1 MRYADPSA
9 NRDLLGNRTLLFIF
23 ICAFALV
30 TLLQQIL
37 YSKSYIKRGFQFG
50 WQRGDQQ
57 ANWTGLFNDSGS
69 PTEQNISGSSSR
81 YFEFY
86 KEPLEFNSTRCL
98 ELRQEILEV
107 KVLSM
112 VKQSELFERWKSL
125 QICKWAM
132 DTAEANLF
140 NLYHSLQGEEPSQKF
155 GSQSF
160 PVGSPRER
168 QRSPDARKML
178 RRGDWKSTLS
188 RCCNAPS
195 FLFTTQKNTPVETN
209 LRYEVES
216 SGLYHIDQ
224 EIFKMFP
231 KEMPYYR
238 SQFKKCAVVGN
249 GGILKNSGC
258 GKEIDS
264 ADFVFRCNLPPISG
278 IYTTDVG
285 EKTDVV
291 TVNPS
296 IIIDRFHKLEKW
308 RRPFFSVLQRYENA
322 SVLLPAFYNVRNT
335 LVSFRVKYMLDDF
348 QSRQPVYFFHP
359 QYLSSVSRYW
369 LSLGVRARRI
379 STGLILVTAALELC
393 EEVHLFGFW
402 AFPMNPSGFFITHHY
417 YDNVK
422 PKPGFHAMPSEIF
435 TFLRMHSRGILRVHT
450 GTCNCC

>member
-37 YSKSYIKRGFQFG
+37 YSRSYIKRGFQFG

-57 ANWTGLFNDSGS
+57 ANWTGLFNDSDS
-69 PTEQNISGSSSR
+69 PTQQNISEVTSR

-86 KEPLEFNSTRCL
+86 KGPLEFNSTRCL

-112 VKQSELFERWKSL
+112 VKQSDLFDRWKSL

-132 DTAEANLF
+132 DTSEASLF
-140 NLYHSLQGEEPSQKF
+140 
-155 GSQSF
+155 
-160 PVGSPRER
+160 
-168 QRSPDARKML
+168 
-178 RRGDWKSTLS
+178 KSTLS

-195 FLFTTQKNTPVETN
+195 FLFTTQKNTPIETN
-209 LRYEVES
+209 LRYEVDS
-216 SGLYHIDQ
+216 SGFYHINQ
-224 EIFKMFP
+224 EVFKMFP

-258 GKEIDS
+258 GKEINS

-308 RRPFFSVLQRYENA
+308 RRPFFRVLQKYENA
-322 SVLLPAFYNVRNT
+322 SVLLPAFYNERNT

-348 QSRQPVYFFHP
+348 QSQQRVYFFHP
-359 QYLSSVSRYW
+359 QYLSNVSRYW

-402 AFPMNPSGFFITHHY
+402 AFPMNPSGFYITHHY
-417 YDNVK
+417 YDNIK

-450 GTCNCC
+450 GPCDDC